1 MLCKAPA
8 EDAPWPDGGSCAEE
22 LRQKL
27 MDVRLG
33 YPQVYSRGE
42 HAIQTHGPGWPG
54 RNKNPQKCWL
64 GNWMD
69 FFPVNLTNI

>member
-27 MDVRLG
+27 MDVCLG
-33 YPQVYSRGE
+33 YPQIIAGG
-42 HAIQTHGPGWPG
+42 ACIQTHFLVAGEKQKP
-54 RNKNPQKCWL
+54 KKCWL
-64 GNWMD
+64 GNWM
-69 FFPVNLTNI
+69 FFFSIQSHQYMI

>member
-8 EDAPWPDGGSCAEE
+8 EDAPWPDGGSCTEE

-33 YPQVYSRGE
+33 YPQVIAGG
-42 HAIQTHGPGWPG
+42 ACIQTHGPGWPG

-69 FFPVNLTNI
+69 FFPVNLSNI